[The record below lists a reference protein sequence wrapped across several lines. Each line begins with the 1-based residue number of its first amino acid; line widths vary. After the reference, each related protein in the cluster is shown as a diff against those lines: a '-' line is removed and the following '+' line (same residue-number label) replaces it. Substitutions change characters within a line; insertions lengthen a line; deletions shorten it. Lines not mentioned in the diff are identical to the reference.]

1 MNLSRDFNWY
11 QSTFNW
17 FSFSTK
23 KSKGQGCWFIWGNS
37 AYYLGG
43 TWAHGG
49 SLCELLKMMFFD
61 GVLIRKWVMW
71 ENICFKNLPK
81 LWFEPRLQD
90 WACDCTAHRN
100 PIEILEKTSSAACLN
115 ASFLEKMQYFFF
127 LWTEVDT
134 TCLEKNHKQGHLQK
148 MKKAFG
154 ILKIENT
161 HTHAQKAE
169 NNKILE
175 KQRTKK
181 QNI

>member
-1 MNLSRDFNWY
+1 MVSIYVQLIFFFN
-11 QSTFNW
+11 
-17 FSFSTK
+17 K
-23 KSKGQGCWFIWGNS
+23 KNQRAKGVDLFGGTLPIIWGGRG
-37 AYYLGG
+37 LM
-43 TWAHGG
+43 GG

-115 ASFLEKMQYFFF
+115 ASFLEKMQCFFF

-154 ILKIENT
+154 FWK
-161 HTHAQKAE
+161 
-169 NNKILE
+169 
-175 KQRTKK
+175 
-181 QNI
+181 